1 MQISKYQH
9 DSSPHYDD
17 QPSQANMDNVS
28 ELFQLS
34 QAQLSTAYWLCIG
47 IYFKGSNAAQVTKS
61 NVIMS
66 KVENDEAAP
75 VAE

>member
-1 MQISKYQH
+1 MFLHS
-9 DSSPHYDD
+9 
-17 QPSQANMDNVS
+17 N
-28 ELFQLS
+28 LFH
-34 QAQLSTAYWLCIG
+34 TI
-47 IYFKGSNAAQVTKS
+47 KGSNAAQVTKS